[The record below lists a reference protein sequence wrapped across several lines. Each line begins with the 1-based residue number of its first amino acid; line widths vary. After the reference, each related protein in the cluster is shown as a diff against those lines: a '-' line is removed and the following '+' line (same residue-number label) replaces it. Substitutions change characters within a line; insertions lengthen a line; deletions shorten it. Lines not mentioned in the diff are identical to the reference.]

1 MSNKPLVSIIMSTY
15 NAENSLAKSLD
26 SVINQTYENIE
37 ILIMDDCSDDLSY
50 QILKD
55 YESNFSNIYV
65 YKNSTNLGLTKSL
78 NILINKS
85 NGELIARQ
93 DSDDTSTR
101 QRIEKQVKVI
111 KDENLDFCT
120 TRAVRDNSNKKIP
133 GLSFNLPTKLV
144 MKLKN
149 PFIHGT
155 LMIKK
160 LLILKK
166 GLYDENFYYAQD
178 YKLFYDL
185 LKDDAKFKVIN
196 EPLYQLNMNNNISTR
211 NKQVQQYYAN
221 CVKKNQIPELRK

>member
-15 NAENSLAKSLD
+15 NAENTLAKSLD
-26 SVINQTYENIE
+26 SIINQTYENIE

-55 YESNFSNIYV
+55 YESNFSNVHI
-65 YKNSTNLGLTKSL
+65 YKNSINLGLTKSL

-85 NGELIARQ
+85 NGDLIARQ

-120 TRAVRDNSNKKIP
+120 TRAIRDNSNKKIP

-144 MKLKN
+144 MKFKN
-149 PFIHGT
+149 PFIHGS
-155 LMIKK
+155 LMVKK
-160 LLILKK
+160 LLILKN

-185 LKDDAKFKVIN
+185 LKVKAKFKVIN
-196 EPLYQLNMNNNISTR
+196 EPLYHLSMENNISTR
-211 NKQVQQYYAN
+211 NKEVQQYYAN

>member
-1 MSNKPLVSIIMSTY
+1 MEPLSIC
-15 NAENSLAKSLD
+15 D
-26 SVINQTYENIE
+26 
-37 ILIMDDCSDDLSY
+37 
-50 QILKD
+50 
-55 YESNFSNIYV
+55 
-65 YKNSTNLGLTKSL
+65 
-78 NILINKS
+78 
-85 NGELIARQ
+85 ELI
-93 DSDDTSTR
+93 SYFEEVVLNTEYDDNPKKVLKWT
-101 QRIEKQVKVI
+101 EKMNLFII

-185 LKDDAKFKVIN
+185 LKDDAKFKVMILSIAIAIPIIKHNNTGVIN
-196 EPLYQLNMNNNISTR
+196 TTSPSINFSLTF
-211 NKQVQQYYAN
+211 
-221 CVKKNQIPELRK
+221 

>member
-1 MSNKPLVSIIMSTY
+1 MKF
-15 NAENSLAKSLD
+15 
-26 SVINQTYENIE
+26 SVITAVYNRQKTIARALLSIKEQTYENIE

-50 QILKD
+50 QMLKD
-55 YESNFSNIYV
+55 YESNFSNIYL

-93 DSDDTSTR
+93 DSDDISSR

-160 LLILKK
+160 LLILKN
-166 GLYDENFYYAQD
+166 GLYNENFYYAQD

-211 NKQVQQYYAN
+211 NKEVQKYYAN